1 MGDHGLLVPVVTFFR
16 NAITRI
22 VRAVPQDYWE
32 LQPKPVEHAAARK
45 LTPIALKPIV
55 VASDM
60 VLHRH
65 MLAKSVHGKADVEA
79 AVPGWRMNTVRSEPQ
94 FTEAG

>member
-16 NAITRI
+16 NAMYKELSAT
-22 VRAVPQDYWE
+22 VPQDYWE
-32 LQPKPVEHAAARK
+32 LQPKPVEHAAPRK

-60 VLHRH
+60 VLHNQCCEICSR
-65 MLAKSVHGKADVEA
+65 KSG
-79 AVPGWRMNTVRSEPQ
+79 R
-94 FTEAG
+94 